1 LISEDISLMQVSVSA
16 TSGLERRMEVAVP
29 ADSVAT
35 AVEQRLKEIC
45 RTARLKGF
53 RPGKAPLPVVRKQF
67 GEQVR
72 AEVVGDLMR
81 SSLAEAL
88 TREKLTPAAGP
99 RIEPLAVAPGADLK
113 FAATF
118 EVMPEIQVKS
128 PAGIAVERP
137 SATVGDGDIDA
148 MLESMRRQRPV
159 FTAVERPARETDRV
173 TIDYTGTIGGQPFEG
188 GDGRDVVI
196 VIGARQSRPELEEG
210 LKGATAG
217 ESRTVAVTFPAEL
230 TNKTLAGNTAELALT
245 VKKVEEHSLPAVDEE
260 FCRGFGV
267 EAGGVE
273 ALRAEVRKSM
283 ERELAD
289 VIRNRVRSQVLDAL
303 YAENP
308 IDIPRALVEEQVQQ
322 LQIDAARRMGV
333 REASQ
338 LPPRQPFEAPARKR
352 VALGLLL
359 GQIVKAQGIPID
371 RQRVEARIEEL
382 AASYPNPDEAR
393 RAYQHNAEAL
403 RQIESVVLED
413 QVIDWILER
422 AKVTEVPMSF
432 QDITGFGQKPDHGAE
447 APSGETTA
455 S

>member
-1 LISEDISLMQVSVSA
+1 MQVSVSA

-29 ADSVAT
+29 ADRIST
-35 AVEQRLKEIC
+35 AVEQRLKEIS

-72 AEVVGDLMR
+72 AEVMGDLMR
-81 SSLAEAL
+81 RSLAEAL
-88 TREKLTPAAGP
+88 SQEKLTPAAGP
-99 RIEPLAVAPGADLK
+99 RIEPIAMTPGSDLK

-118 EVMPEIQVKS
+118 EVLPEIRVKS
-128 PAGIAVERP
+128 PATMAVERP
-137 SATVGDGDIDA
+137 SATVGEADIDA
-148 MLESMRRQRPV
+148 MLESMRRQRPA
-159 FTAVERPARETDRV
+159 FTAVDRPARETDRV
-173 TIDYTGTIGGQPFEG
+173 TVDYTGSIGGEPFEG
-188 GDGRDVVI
+188 GEGKDVAI
-196 VIGARQSRPELEEG
+196 LIGSRQSRPELEEG
-210 LKGATAG
+210 LKGAVAG
-217 ESRTVAVTFPAEL
+217 ESRVVAVTFPDDL
-230 TNKTLAGNTAELALT
+230 SNKTLAGKKAELALT
-245 VKKVEEHSLPAVDEE
+245 VKSVEEQSLPVIDEE

-267 EAGGVE
+267 EEGGVD

-289 VIRNRVRSQVLDAL
+289 VIRNRVRTQVLDAL

-308 IDIPRALVEEQVQQ
+308 IDIPRALIEEQVQQ

-352 VALGLLL
+352 VALGLLM
-359 GQIVKAQGIPID
+359 GQIVKTESLPVD
-371 RQRVEARIEEL
+371 RQRVQARVEEL
-382 AASYPNPDEAR
+382 AAGYPNPDEAR

-422 AKVTEVPMSF
+422 AKVTDAPMTF
-432 QDITGFGQKPDHGAE
+432 QEITGFGTNAGPQGENK
-447 APSGETTA
+447 SGGTIQ

>member
-1 LISEDISLMQVSVSA
+1 MQVSVSA

-29 ADSVAT
+29 ADRIST
-35 AVEQRLKEIC
+35 AVEQRLKEIS

-72 AEVVGDLMR
+72 AEVMGDLMR

-88 TREKLTPAAGP
+88 SQEKLTPAAGP
-99 RIEPLAVAPGADLK
+99 RIEPIAMTPGSDLK

-118 EVMPEIQVKS
+118 EVMPEIRVKS
-128 PAGIAVERP
+128 PAAVSVERP
-137 SATVGDGDIDA
+137 NATVGDGDIDA

-159 FTAVERPARETDRV
+159 FTSVSRPAHETDRV
-173 TIDYTGTIGGQPFEG
+173 TVDYTGTIGGEPFEG
-188 GDGRDVVI
+188 GEGKDVVI
-196 VIGARQSRPELEEG
+196 VIGSGQSRPELEEG
-210 LKGATAG
+210 LKGGTAG
-217 ESRTVAVTFPAEL
+217 ESRTVAVTFPDEL
-230 TNKTLAGNTAELALT
+230 SNKTLAGKKAELALT
-245 VKKVEEHSLPAVDEE
+245 VKSVEEQSLPAIDEE

-267 EAGGVE
+267 EEGGVD

-289 VIRNRVRSQVLDAL
+289 VIRNRVRTQVLDAL

-322 LQIDAARRMGV
+322 LQVDAARRMGV
-333 REASQ
+333 REASK
-338 LPPRQPFEAPARKR
+338 LPPREPFEAPARKR
-352 VALGLLL
+352 VALGLLM
-359 GQIVKAQGIPID
+359 GQIVKTESIPVD
-371 RQRVEARIEEL
+371 RQRVQARIEEL
-382 AASYPNPDEAR
+382 AAGYPNPDEAR

-422 AKVTEVPMSF
+422 AKVTDVPMTF
-432 QDITGFGQKPDHGAE
+432 QEITGFGTNAGPQGENK
-447 APSGETTA
+447 SGETIQ

>member
-1 LISEDISLMQVSVSA
+1 MQVSVSA

-29 ADSVAT
+29 ADRIST
-35 AVEQRLKEIC
+35 AVEQRLKEIS

-72 AEVVGDLMR
+72 AEVMGDLMR

-88 TREKLTPAAGP
+88 SQEKLTPAAGP
-99 RIEPLAVAPGADLK
+99 RIEPIAMSPGADLR

-118 EVMPEIQVKS
+118 EVMPEIRVKS
-128 PAGIAVERP
+128 PASLAVERP
-137 SATVGDGDIDA
+137 SATVAEADIDA

-159 FTAVERPARETDRV
+159 FTVVDRPARETDRV
-173 TIDYTGTIGGQPFEG
+173 TVDYTGRISGEPFEG
-188 GDGRDVVI
+188 GDGKDIPI
-196 VIGARQSRPELEEG
+196 VIGSRQSRPELEEG
-210 LKGATAG
+210 LKGAVAG
-217 ESRTVAVTFPAEL
+217 ENRTIAVTFPAEL
-230 TNKTLAGNTAELALT
+230 SNPTLAGKTAELALT
-245 VKKVEEHSLPAVDEE
+245 VKRVEEHSLPVIDEE
-260 FCRGFGV
+260 FCRAFGV
-267 EAGGVE
+267 EEGGVD

-289 VIRNRVRSQVLDAL
+289 VIRNRVRTQVLDAL

-333 REASQ
+333 RDASK
-338 LPPRQPFEAPARKR
+338 LPPREPFEAPARKR
-352 VALGLLL
+352 VALGLLM
-359 GQIVKAQGIPID
+359 GQIVKAESIAVD
-371 RQRVEARIEEL
+371 RQRMEARIEEL
-382 AASYPNPDEAR
+382 AAGYPDAEEAR
-393 RAYQHNAEAL
+393 RAYRHNAEAM

-413 QVIDWILER
+413 QVIDWIVER
-422 AKVTEVPMSF
+422 AKVTDAPMTF
-432 QDITGFGQKPDHGAE
+432 QEITGFGANAQPQGENK
-447 APSGETTA
+447 SGETIP

>member
-1 LISEDISLMQVSVSA
+1 MQVSVSA

-29 ADSVAT
+29 ADSVST
-35 AVEQRLKEIC
+35 AIEQRLKEIC

-72 AEVVGDLMR
+72 AEVVSDLMR

-88 TREKLTPAAGP
+88 SREKLTPAAGP
-99 RIEPLAVAPGADLK
+99 RIEPLAVAPGSDLK

-118 EVMPEIQVKS
+118 EVMPEIHIKS
-128 PAGIAVERP
+128 PAAIAVERP
-137 SATVGDGDIDA
+137 GATVAESDIDA

-188 GDGRDVVI
+188 GEGKDVAI
-196 VIGARQSRPELEEG
+196 LIGSGQSRPELEAG
-210 LKGATAG
+210 LKGAVTG

-230 TNKTLAGNTAELALT
+230 TNKTLAGNAAELALT
-245 VKKVEEHSLPAVDEE
+245 VKKVEEQALPAVDDE
-260 FCRGFGV
+260 FGRAFGV
-267 EAGGVE
+267 EEGGVE

-289 VIRNRVRSQVLDAL
+289 VIRNRVRTQVLDAL

-308 IDIPRALVEEQVQQ
+308 IDIPRALIEEQVQQ

-338 LPPRQPFEAPARKR
+338 LPPREPFEAPARKR

-359 GQIVKAQGIPID
+359 GQIVQAQSIAVD
-371 RQRVEARIEEL
+371 RERVQARIEEL
-382 AASYPNPDEAR
+382 AAGHPNPEEAR
-393 RAYQHNAEAL
+393 RAYQHNAQTL
-403 RQIESVVLED
+403 RQIESMVLED
-413 QVIDWILER
+413 QVIDWVLER

-432 QDITGFGQKPDHGAE
+432 QDITGFGKPAE
-447 APSGETTA
+447 AQPSGETP

>member
-1 LISEDISLMQVSVSA
+1 MQVSVSA

-29 ADSVAT
+29 ADRITT
-35 AVEQRLKEIC
+35 AIEQRLKEIS

-88 TREKLTPAAGP
+88 SREKLTPAAGP
-99 RIEPLAVAPGADLK
+99 RIEPIAIAPGSDLK

-118 EVMPEIQVKS
+118 EVMPEIQVKP
-128 PAGIAVERP
+128 PATIAVERP
-137 SATVGDGDIDA
+137 SATVEERDIDA
-148 MLESMRRQRPV
+148 MLESMRRQRPL
-159 FTAVERPARETDRV
+159 FAAVDRPARETDRV
-173 TIDYTGTIGGQPFEG
+173 TVDYTGRIGGEPFEG
-188 GDGRDVVI
+188 GDGKDVAI
-196 VIGARQSRPELEEG
+196 IIGSRQSRPELEEG
-210 LKGATAG
+210 LKGAVAG

-230 TNKTLAGNTAELALT
+230 SNKTLAGSTAELALT
-245 VKKVEEHSLPAVDEE
+245 VKTVEEQSLPAVDEE

-267 EAGGVE
+267 EQGGVE

-289 VIRNRVRSQVLDAL
+289 VIRNRVRTQVLDAL

-308 IDIPRALVEEQVQQ
+308 IEIPRALIEEQVQQ

-333 REASQ
+333 REASKV
-338 LPPRQPFEAPARKR
+338 PPRQPFEAPARR
-352 VALGLLL
+352 RAALGLLM
-359 GQIVKAQGIPID
+359 GQIVKTEGIAVD
-371 RQRVEARIEEL
+371 RQRLQARIEEL
-382 AASYPNPDEAR
+382 AASYPNPEEAR
-393 RAYQHNAEAL
+393 RAYQHNPEAL

-422 AKVTEVPMSF
+422 AKVTEAPMTF
-432 QDITGFGQKPDHGAE
+432 KEITGFGQNGDQNVDNGAE
-447 APSGETTA
+447 APSGETPV
-455 S
+455 

>member
-1 LISEDISLMQVSVSA
+1 MQVSVSA

-35 AVEQRLKEIC
+35 AVEQRLKEIS

-99 RIEPLAVAPGADLK
+99 RIEPIAVAPGSDLK

-128 PAGIAVERP
+128 PETIAVERP
-137 SATVGDGDIDA
+137 AATVGESDIDA
-148 MLESMRRQRPV
+148 MVESMRRQRPV
-159 FTAVERPARETDRV
+159 FTAVERPAQDTDRV
-173 TIDYTGTIGGQPFEG
+173 VIDYTGTIGGEPFEG
-188 GDGRDVVI
+188 GEGKDVPVL
-196 VIGARQSRPELEEG
+196 IGSGQSRPELEQG
-210 LKGATAG
+210 LKGVVTG
-217 ESRTVAVTFPAEL
+217 ESRTVAVTFPAEM
-230 TNKTLAGNTAELALT
+230 NNPTLAGKTAELALT
-245 VKKVEEHSLPAVDEE
+245 VKKVEEQSLPALDEE
-260 FCRGFGV
+260 FCRAFGV
-267 EAGGVE
+267 EEGGTE

-289 VIRNRVRSQVLDAL
+289 VIRNRVRGQVLDAL
-303 YAENP
+303 YAGNP

-333 REASQ
+333 RDAAQ
-338 LPPRQPFEAPARKR
+338 LPPRQPFEAPARRR
-352 VALGLLL
+352 VALGLLM
-359 GQIVKAQGIPID
+359 GQIVKAQSLAVD
-371 RQRVEARIEEL
+371 RQRVQARIEEL
-382 AASYPNPDEAR
+382 AAGYPNPDEAR
-393 RAYQHNAEAL
+393 RAYQHNAEAM

-413 QVIDWILER
+413 QVIDWILEH
-422 AKVTEVPMSF
+422 AKVTDVPMSF
-432 QDITGFGQKPDHGAE
+432 QDITGFGKGAE
-447 APSGETTA
+447 AEAENKSGETI
-455 S
+455 SS

>member
-1 LISEDISLMQVSVSA
+1 MQVSVSP

-29 ADSVAT
+29 ALAVAT
-35 AVEQRLKEIC
+35 AVEQRLKEIS

-88 TREKLTPAAGP
+88 SQEKLTPAAGP
-99 RIEPLAVAPGADLK
+99 RIEPIALAPGSDLK
-113 FAATF
+113 YAATF

-137 SATVGDGDIDA
+137 SAAVAEGDIDA

-173 TIDYTGTIGGQPFEG
+173 TVDYTGRIGGEPFEG
-188 GDGRDVVI
+188 GDGKDVAI
-196 VIGARQSRPELEEG
+196 LIGSRQSRPELEEG
-210 LKGATAG
+210 LKGAVTG
-217 ESRTVAVTFPAEL
+217 ENRTITVTFPAEL
-230 TNKTLAGNTAELALT
+230 PNKTLAGKTAELALN
-245 VKKVEEHSLPAVDEE
+245 VKRVEEQSLPAVDEE

-267 EAGGVE
+267 EEGGLE
-273 ALRAEVRKSM
+273 ALRSEVRKSM

-303 YAENP
+303 YAANP
-308 IDIPRALVEEQVQQ
+308 IDVPRALVEEQVQQ

-333 REASQ
+333 RDASKV
-338 LPPRQPFEAPARKR
+338 PPRQPFEGPARRR
-352 VALGLLL
+352 VALGLLM
-359 GQIVKAQGIPID
+359 GQIVKAEGIPVD
-371 RQRVEARIEEL
+371 RERLQARIEEL
-382 AASYPNPDEAR
+382 AASYPNPEEAR

-422 AKVTEVPMSF
+422 AQVTEVPMSF
-432 QDITGFGQKPDHGAE
+432 KEITGFGNSGEPQ
-447 APSGETTA
+447 SGET
-455 S
+455 SP

>member
-1 LISEDISLMQVSVSA
+1 VSA

-29 ADSVAT
+29 ADQIST
-35 AVEQRLKEIC
+35 AVEQRLKEIS

-67 GEQVR
+67 GDQVR
-72 AEVVGDLMR
+72 AEVMGDLMR

-88 TREKLTPAAGP
+88 SQEKLTPAAGP
-99 RIEPLAVAPGADLK
+99 RIEPIAMSPGSDLK

-118 EVMPEIQVKS
+118 EVMPEIRVKS
-128 PAGIAVERP
+128 PETLTVERP
-137 SATVGDGDIDA
+137 GATVGEADIDT
-148 MLESMRRQRPV
+148 MLESMRRQRLV
-159 FTAVERPARETDRV
+159 FTAVDRPARETDRV
-173 TIDYTGTIGGQPFEG
+173 TVDYLGRIGGEPFEG
-188 GDGRDVVI
+188 GEQKDAPI
-196 VIGARQSRPELEEG
+196 IIGSRQSRPEIEEG
-210 LKGATAG
+210 LKGAAAG
-217 ESRTVAVTFPAEL
+217 EIRTVAVTFPPEVS
-230 TNKTLAGNTAELALT
+230 NPTLVGKTAELALT
-245 VKKVEEHSLPAVDEE
+245 VKKVEEQSLPTIDEE
-260 FCRGFGV
+260 FCRAFGV
-267 EAGGVE
+267 EEGGVD

-289 VIRNRVRSQVLDAL
+289 VIRNRVRTQVLDAL

-333 REASQ
+333 RDASK
-338 LPPRQPFEAPARKR
+338 LPPREPFEAPARKR
-352 VALGLLL
+352 VALGLLM
-359 GQIVKAQGIPID
+359 GQIVKTESIAVD
-371 RQRVEARIEEL
+371 RPRVQARIEEL
-382 AASYPNPDEAR
+382 AAGYPNPEEAR

-422 AKVTEVPMSF
+422 AKVTDAPMTF
-432 QDITGFGQKPDHGAE
+432 QEITGFGTNAE
-447 APSGETTA
+447 PQGENKSGGTTQ

>member
-1 LISEDISLMQVSVSA
+1 MQVSVSA

-29 ADSVAT
+29 AASVST
-35 AVEQRLKEIC
+35 AVEQRLKEIS

-99 RIEPLAVAPGADLK
+99 RIEPIAIAPGSDLK

-118 EVMPEIQVKS
+118 EVLPEIRVKP

-137 SATVGDGDIDA
+137 NATVGEGDIDA

-159 FTAVERPARETDRV
+159 FTAVDRPAHDTDRV
-173 TIDYTGTIGGQPFEG
+173 TIDYTGRIGGEPFEG
-188 GDGRDVVI
+188 GEGKDVAVTL
-196 VIGARQSRPELEEG
+196 GLRQSRPELEEG
-210 LKGATAG
+210 LKGAVTG
-217 ESRTVAVTFPAEL
+217 ESRTVAVTFPAE
-230 TNKTLAGNTAELALT
+230 TANPTLAGKTAELALT
-245 VKKVEEHSLPAVDEE
+245 VKKVEEQSLPAVDEE

-267 EAGGVE
+267 ETGEVA
-273 ALRAEVRKSM
+273 ALREEVRKSM

-289 VIRNRVRSQVLDAL
+289 VIRNRVRTQVLDAL

-338 LPPRQPFEAPARKR
+338 LPPRQPFEAPARRR
-352 VALGLLL
+352 VAVGLLL
-359 GQIVKAQGIPID
+359 GQIVKAEGIQVD
-371 RQRVEARIEEL
+371 RQRLQARIEDL
-382 AASYPNPDEAR
+382 AAGYPNPEEAR

-422 AKVTEVPMSF
+422 AKVTDVPMTF
-432 QDITGFGQKPDHGAE
+432 QEITGFGQKLDNGAE
-447 APSGETTA
+447 AHPGETPQ

>member
-1 LISEDISLMQVSVSA
+1 MQVSVSA

-29 ADSVAT
+29 AASVST
-35 AVEQRLKEIC
+35 AIEQRLKEIC

-88 TREKLTPAAGP
+88 NREKLTPAAGP
-99 RIEPLAVAPGADLK
+99 RIEALAVAPDSDLK

-118 EVMPEIQVKS
+118 EVLPEIQVKS
-128 PAGIAVERP
+128 PASIAVERP
-137 SATVGDGDIDA
+137 VATVGEGDIEA

-159 FTAVERPARETDRV
+159 FTAVDRPARETDRV
-173 TIDYTGTIGGQPFEG
+173 TVDYTGRIDGEPFEG
-188 GDGRDVVI
+188 GEGKDVAI
-196 VIGARQSRPELEEG
+196 LIGSGQSRPELEQG
-210 LKGATAG
+210 LKG
-217 ESRTVAVTFPAEL
+217 TVAGRDHTILVTFPSEL
-230 TNKTLAGNTAELALT
+230 PNKAIAGKAAELALT
-245 VKKVEEHSLPAVDEE
+245 VKRVEEQSLPAIDEE
-260 FCRGFGV
+260 FCRAFGV

-273 ALRAEVRKSM
+273 ALRSEVRKSM

-289 VIRNRVRSQVLDAL
+289 VIRNRVRTQVLDAL

-308 IDIPRALVEEQVQQ
+308 IDVPRALIEEQVQQ
-322 LQIDAARRMGV
+322 LQIDAARRMGA
-333 REASQ
+333 RDASQ

-352 VALGLLL
+352 VALGLLM
-359 GQIVKAQGIPID
+359 GQIVRAEGIAVD
-371 RQRVEARIEEL
+371 RKRAEERVEEL

-393 RAYQHNAEAL
+393 RAYSQGPAL

-413 QVIDWILER
+413 QVTDWILQR
-422 AKVTEVPMSF
+422 AKVTDVPMTF
-432 QDITGFGQKPDHGAE
+432 QEITGFGKTAGAE
-447 APSGETTA
+447 GENKPGETTP

>member
-1 LISEDISLMQVSVSA
+1 MQVSVSA

-29 ADSVAT
+29 ADSVST
-35 AVEQRLKEIC
+35 AIEQRLKEIC

-72 AEVVGDLMR
+72 AEVVSDLMR

-88 TREKLTPAAGP
+88 SREKLTPAAGP
-99 RIEPLAVAPGADLK
+99 RIEPLAVAPGSDLK

-118 EVMPEIQVKS
+118 EVMPEIHIKS
-128 PAGIAVERP
+128 PAAIAVERP
-137 SATVGDGDIDA
+137 GATVAESDIDA

-173 TIDYTGTIGGQPFEG
+173 TIDYTGTIGGEPFEG
-188 GDGRDVVI
+188 GEGKDVAI
-196 VIGARQSRPELEEG
+196 LIGSGQSRPELEEG
-210 LKGATAG
+210 LKGAVTG

-245 VKKVEEHSLPAVDEE
+245 VKKVEEQALPAVDDE
-260 FCRGFGV
+260 FGRAFGV
-267 EAGGVE
+267 EEGGVE

-289 VIRNRVRSQVLDAL
+289 VIRNRVRTQVLDAL

-308 IDIPRALVEEQVQQ
+308 IDIPRALIEEQVQQ

-338 LPPRQPFEAPARKR
+338 LPPREPFEAPARKR

-359 GQIVKAQGIPID
+359 GQIVQAQSIAVD
-371 RQRVEARIEEL
+371 RERVQARIEEL
-382 AASYPNPDEAR
+382 AAGYPNPEEAH
-393 RAYQHNAEAL
+393 RAYQHNAQAL

-413 QVIDWILER
+413 QVIDWVLER
-422 AKVTEVPMSF
+422 AKVADVPMSF
-432 QDITGFGQKPDHGAE
+432 QDITGFGKTAE
-447 APSGETTA
+447 AQPSGETP

>member
-1 LISEDISLMQVSVSA
+1 
-16 TSGLERRMEVAVP
+16 MEVAVP
-29 ADSVAT
+29 ADRIST
-35 AVEQRLKEIC
+35 AVEQRLKEIS

-72 AEVVGDLMR
+72 AEVMGDLMR

-88 TREKLTPAAGP
+88 SQEKLTPAAGP
-99 RIEPLAVAPGADLK
+99 RIEPIAMSPGADLR

-118 EVMPEIQVKS
+118 EVMPEIRVKS
-128 PAGIAVERP
+128 PASLAVERP
-137 SATVGDGDIDA
+137 SATVAEADIDA

-159 FTAVERPARETDRV
+159 FTAVDRPARETDRV
-173 TIDYTGTIGGQPFEG
+173 TVDYTGRISGEPFEG
-188 GDGRDVVI
+188 GDGKDIPI
-196 VIGARQSRPELEEG
+196 VIGSRQSRPELEEG
-210 LKGATAG
+210 LKGAVAG
-217 ESRTVAVTFPAEL
+217 ENRTIAVTFPAEL
-230 TNKTLAGNTAELALT
+230 SNPTLAGKTAELALT
-245 VKKVEEHSLPAVDEE
+245 VKRVEEHSLPVIDEE
-260 FCRGFGV
+260 FCRAFGV
-267 EAGGVE
+267 EEGGVD

-289 VIRNRVRSQVLDAL
+289 VIRNRVRTQVLDAL

-333 REASQ
+333 RDASK
-338 LPPRQPFEAPARKR
+338 LPPREPFEAPARKR
-352 VALGLLL
+352 VALGLLM
-359 GQIVKAQGIPID
+359 GQIVKAESIAVD
-371 RQRVEARIEEL
+371 RQRMEARIEEL
-382 AASYPNPDEAR
+382 AAGYPDAEEAR
-393 RAYQHNAEAL
+393 RAYRHNAEAM

-422 AKVTEVPMSF
+422 AKVTDAPMSF
-432 QDITGFGQKPDHGAE
+432 QEITGFGTNAQPLGENK
-447 APSGETTA
+447 SGETTP

>member
-1 LISEDISLMQVSVSA
+1 MQVSVSA

-29 ADSVAT
+29 ADSVTT
-35 AVEQRLKEIC
+35 AVEQRLKEIS
-45 RTARLKGF
+45 RTVRLKGF

-67 GEQVR
+67 GDQVR
-72 AEVVGDLMR
+72 AEVLGDLMR

-88 TREKLTPAAGP
+88 SEQKLTPAAGP
-99 RIEPLAVAPGADLK
+99 RIEPIAVDPGKDLK

-128 PAGIAVERP
+128 PAAIAVERP
-137 SATVGDGDIDA
+137 SATVEESDIDA

-159 FTAVERPARETDRV
+159 FTAVDRPARETDRV
-173 TIDYTGTIGGQPFEG
+173 TVDYTGRMGGEPFEG
-188 GDGRDVVI
+188 GEGKDVPI
-196 VIGARQSRPELEEG
+196 IIGSRQSRPELEEG
-210 LKGATAG
+210 LKGAVAG
-217 ESRTVAVTFPAEL
+217 ESRTVAVTFPAGVS
-230 TNKTLAGNTAELALT
+230 NPTLVGKTAELALS
-245 VKKVEEHSLPAVDEE
+245 VKTVEEQSLPAIDEE
-260 FCRGFGV
+260 FCRNFGV
-267 EAGGVE
+267 EEGGVA

-289 VIRNRVRSQVLDAL
+289 VIRNRVRTQVLDAI

-352 VALGLLL
+352 VALGLLM
-359 GQIVKAQGIPID
+359 GQIVKTESITVD
-371 RQRVEARIEEL
+371 RQRLQARVEEL
-382 AASYPNPDEAR
+382 AASYPNPEEAR

-413 QVIDWILER
+413 QVIDWLLER
-422 AKVTEVPMSF
+422 AQVNDVPMTF
-432 QDITGFGQKPDHGAE
+432 QDITGFGQKPDNGAE
-447 APSGETTA
+447 PPSGEKDP

>member
-1 LISEDISLMQVSVSA
+1 MQVSVSA
-16 TSGLERRMEVAVP
+16 TSGLERRLEVAVP
-29 ADSVAT
+29 ADSVST
-35 AVEQRLKEIC
+35 AVEQRLKEIS

-72 AEVVGDLMR
+72 AEVLGDLMR

-88 TREKLTPAAGP
+88 SREKLTPAAGP
-99 RIEPLAVAPGADLK
+99 RIEPIAVDPGSDLK

-118 EVMPEIQVKS
+118 EVMPEIQVKAPES
-128 PAGIAVERP
+128 IAVQRP
-137 SATVGDGDIDA
+137 SVSVGESDVDA
-148 MLESMRRQRPV
+148 MVESMRRQRPV

-173 TIDYTGTIGGQPFEG
+173 TVDYTGTIGGEPFEG
-188 GDGRDVVI
+188 GEGRDVAI
-196 VIGARQSRPELEEG
+196 TIGSRQSRPELEEG
-210 LKGATAG
+210 LKGAVAG
-217 ESRTVAVTFPAEL
+217 ESRTVAVSFPGEL
-230 TNKTLAGNTAELALT
+230 SNQTLAGKTAELALT
-245 VKKVEEHSLPAVDEE
+245 VKKVEEQSLPAVDEE
-260 FCRGFGV
+260 FCRAFGV
-267 EAGGVE
+267 EQGGVD

-289 VIRNRVRSQVLDAL
+289 VIRNKVRTQVLDAL
-303 YAENP
+303 YAGNP

-338 LPPRQPFEAPARKR
+338 LPPREPFEAPARKR
-352 VALGLLL
+352 VALGLLM
-359 GQIVKAQGIPID
+359 GQIVKAEGIPVD
-371 RQRVEARIEEL
+371 RQRVQARIEEL
-382 AASYPNPDEAR
+382 AAGYPNPDEAR

-422 AKVTEVPMSF
+422 AKVTDVPMTF
-432 QDITGFGQKPDHGAE
+432 QEITGFGNSAE
-447 APSGETTA
+447 PQSGETNP
-455 S
+455 

>member
-1 LISEDISLMQVSVSA
+1 MQVSVSA

-29 ADSVAT
+29 AASVTT
-35 AVEQRLKEIC
+35 AVEQRLKEIS

-53 RPGKAPLPVVRKQF
+53 RPGKAPLLVVRKQF

-72 AEVVGDLMR
+72 AEVLGDLMR

-88 TREKLTPAAGP
+88 SEQKLTPAAGP
-99 RIEPLAVAPGADLK
+99 RIEPIAVDPGADLK

-128 PAGIAVERP
+128 PAAIAVERP
-137 SATVGDGDIDA
+137 SVTVEEADIDA

-173 TIDYTGTIGGQPFEG
+173 TVDYTGRIGGEPFEG
-188 GDGRDVVI
+188 GDGKDVAI
-196 VIGARQSRPELEEG
+196 IIGSRQSRPELEEG
-210 LKGATAG
+210 LKGAVAG
-217 ESRTVAVTFPAEL
+217 ESRTVAVSFPAGIS
-230 TNKTLAGNTAELALT
+230 NPTLVGKTAELALS
-245 VKKVEEHSLPAVDEE
+245 VKTVEEQSLPAIDEE

-267 EAGGVE
+267 EEGGIT
-273 ALRAEVRKSM
+273 ALRVEVRKSM

-289 VIRNRVRSQVLDAL
+289 VIRNRVRTQVLDAL
-303 YAENP
+303 YTENP

-352 VALGLLL
+352 VALGLLM
-359 GQIVKAQGIPID
+359 GQIVKTESIQVD
-371 RQRVEARIEEL
+371 RQRLQARVEEL

-413 QVIDWILER
+413 QVIDWLLER
-422 AKVTEVPMSF
+422 SKVTHVPMTF
-432 QDITGFGQKPDHGAE
+432 QDITGFGQKLGAE
-447 APSGETTA
+447 SQSGEKDP

>member
-1 LISEDISLMQVSVSA
+1 MQVSVSA

-29 ADSVAT
+29 ADRIST
-35 AVEQRLKEIC
+35 AVEQRLKEIS

-72 AEVVGDLMR
+72 AEVMGDLMR

-88 TREKLTPAAGP
+88 SQEKLTPAAGP
-99 RIEPLAVAPGADLK
+99 RIEPIAMSPGADLR

-118 EVMPEIQVKS
+118 EVMPEIRVKS
-128 PAGIAVERP
+128 PASLAVERP
-137 SATVGDGDIDA
+137 SATVAEADIDA

-159 FTAVERPARETDRV
+159 FTAVDRPARETDRV
-173 TIDYTGTIGGQPFEG
+173 TVDYTGRISGEPFEG
-188 GDGRDVVI
+188 GDGKDIPI
-196 VIGARQSRPELEEG
+196 VIGSRQSRPELEEG
-210 LKGATAG
+210 LKGAVAG
-217 ESRTVAVTFPAEL
+217 ENRTIAVTFPAEL
-230 TNKTLAGNTAELALT
+230 SNPTLAGKTAELALT
-245 VKKVEEHSLPAVDEE
+245 VKRVEEHSLPVIDEE
-260 FCRGFGV
+260 FCRAFGV
-267 EAGGVE
+267 EEGGVD

-289 VIRNRVRSQVLDAL
+289 VIRNRVRTQVLDAL

-333 REASQ
+333 RDASK
-338 LPPRQPFEAPARKR
+338 LPPREPFEAPARKR
-352 VALGLLL
+352 VALGLLM
-359 GQIVKAQGIPID
+359 GQIVKAESIAVD
-371 RQRVEARIEEL
+371 RQRMEARIEEL
-382 AASYPNPDEAR
+382 AAGYPDAEEAR
-393 RAYQHNAEAL
+393 RAYRHNAEAM

-422 AKVTEVPMSF
+422 AKVTDAPMSF
-432 QDITGFGQKPDHGAE
+432 QEITGFGTNAQPLGENK
-447 APSGETTA
+447 SGETTP